1 MDAPIYVVVSADDL
15 NRKYRDRALKDD
27 PGRLPNPIV
36 WETNVNGATRE
47 AAQKLAG
54 DRERGGYQ
62 GCRIGRVVF
71 EDVDGRPL

>member
-36 WETNVNGATRE
+36 WETNVNGATRDSR
-47 AAQKLAG
+47 Q
-54 DRERGGYQ
+54 D
-62 GCRIGRVVF
+62 
-71 EDVDGRPL
+71 